1 MTRVFVAVGL
11 AILGAVAQADII
23 GKVKLIDQSGVMLDI
38 GPKHPWGST
47 ITIHRRGEIVR
58 QLPSGSL
65 VRLRLESGKIVS
77 ARATS
82 IQPEQTKTTNLQTLK
97 PYSGGYKFEDGHQF
111 WGYIPKS
118 VGVNHGSDTTVYE
131 LNKSFESIRFK
142 FLAMDH
148 NDVVRT
154 KLHWRLD
161 GGEVITRE
169 TSATSLIEVQIDLRG
184 VRSLQIWAD
193 NRTDNFQADPN
204 FMIDA
209 ELVQFPASVP
219 VLSSPVN
226 KESVQSD
233 EELRWRPVLDAV
245 GYRVELE
252 CIRLFSTDDALKQ
265 RFFTIQT
272 NSETRV
278 VKLSDLKLPL
288 GEYRWRVHSLDD
300 VGVMGQMNEWW
311 SFLLQK
317 G

>member
-23 GKVKLIDQSGVMLDI
+23 GKVKLIDQSGVTLDI
-38 GPKHPWGST
+38 GPKHLWGST
-47 ITIHRRGEIVR
+47 ITAQRRGEIIR

-82 IQPEQTKTTNLQTLK
+82 IQSDQIKITNLHSLK
-97 PYSGGYKFEDGHQF
+97 PYSGGFKFEEGHQF

-131 LNKSFESIRFK
+131 LNRAFDSIRFK
-142 FLAMDH
+142 FLTMDH

-161 GGEVITRE
+161 GGEVMTRE
-169 TSATSLIEVQIDLRG
+169 TSATSMIEVQIDLTG

-204 FMIDA
+204 FIIDA
-209 ELVQFPASVP
+209 ELLQFPASIP
-219 VLSSPVN
+219 VLSSPAS
-226 KESVQSD
+226 KESVEPD
-233 EELRWRPVLDAV
+233 EELRWRPAPDAI

-252 CIRLFSTDDALKQ
+252 CIRLNNTDDALKQ

-272 NSETRV
+272 NSETRA
-278 VKLSDLKLPL
+278 VKLSDLKLPP

-311 SFLLQK
+311 SFVLQK